1 MNWMLL
7 HIYHPVLRHTCCS
20 VDVTD
25 VFEVHILIDEFH
37 LRESCC
43 DVSEELPTF
52 SRHCFQQSPA
62 SNLLTSLAESILIRW
77 LIHGCETMTAP
88 GYCYHKLNVGSE
100 CSGRYYFITLRL
112 DWSSLPR
119 IRDHH

>member
-1 MNWMLL
+1 MVSEGLDTWRSTSGKYESWMLL
-7 HIYHPVLRHTCCS
+7 HIYNSVLRHTCCS

-25 VFEVHILIDEFH
+25 VFEVHTLIDDFH
-37 LRESCC
+37 LRECCC
-43 DVSEELPTF
+43 DVSEELP
-52 SRHCFQQSPA
+52 
-62 SNLLTSLAESILIRW
+62 TSLAESILIRW